1 MDFVEKDDFI
11 YIDIRE
17 GMYGIKQADCIAF
30 DCLLKL
36 MKARGYYPL
45 RSNPGIWCHETL
57 PTKSTLCM
65 HSFGIKY
72 TNTDHAHHLVDTLKK
87 YCTISIDC
95 VGGGDYCGLTL
106 DWNYDKKHVD
116 I

>member
-57 PTKSTLCM
+57 PTEFALFVDN
-65 HSFGIKY
+65 FGIKY
-72 TNTDHAHHLVDTLKK
+72 TNIDHAHHIVDALKK
-87 YCTISIDC
+87 YYTISIDW
-95 VGGGDYCGLTL
+95 GGKNHYGLTL
-106 DWNYDKKHVD
+106 DWN
-116 I
+116 